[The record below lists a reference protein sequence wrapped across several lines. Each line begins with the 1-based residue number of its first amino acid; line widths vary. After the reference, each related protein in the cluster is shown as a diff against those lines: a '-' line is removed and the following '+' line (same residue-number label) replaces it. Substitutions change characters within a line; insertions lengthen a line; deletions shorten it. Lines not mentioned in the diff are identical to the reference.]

1 MPEAILV
8 NTTRGFHGVIIKQSV
23 TFGLDS
29 GNDIC
34 IAGGGVTKALLNP
47 VSTDLLK
54 LTPGAAYI
62 GGGRCHQHAFLG
74 DSGSP
79 THRAAEC
86 LVSGGWRM
94 GREDSKE
101 NHGPWDVLK

>member
-1 MPEAILV
+1 M

-47 VSTDLLK
+47 VPTDLLK
-54 LTPGAAYI
+54 LNPGVA
-62 GGGRCHQHAFLG
+62 
-74 DSGSP
+74 
-79 THRAAEC
+79 
-86 LVSGGWRM
+86 
-94 GREDSKE
+94 
-101 NHGPWDVLK
+101 